1 MRRTKLIPAAVA
13 AAAALVTAACSSG
26 GTNATS
32 STASSGTDV
41 VTISNAQGQTWPC
54 QFNPYN
60 PANNQE
66 SLGVVYEPLVYV
78 NALKNAAETPM
89 LASSYT
95 WAADKKSIVFTI
107 RDGVKWSDGQPMT
120 GADVAFTFNLMKAH
134 AALDLYA
141 LWTGNVLD
149 SVTAAG
155 NQVTMTFKGAAQPS
169 FYYFADQVGI
179 VPQHIWSTGDPAAK
193 PESWPDP
200 NPIGTGPYLVNP
212 CKPTNIQYTKN
223 PLYWQPGLPKISK
236 VEYPAYTDN
245 GPANLDLATGKA
257 QWGSQFIPGIDKFYV
272 SKDPANNHYWFPPV
286 TNVALFPNLDSK
298 RATSVLAIRQALA
311 YAIDKQAV
319 SRIGESGYQPPAS
332 QTGIVLPTFQ
342 SYLDSAAA
350 ATYGYPDASTKA
362 DPAKAMQYL
371 ASAGYSPAKPLKL
384 TVITISGYTDWD
396 ASLQEIKQELAP
408 IGIDLTVSD
417 LAQQAYNDK
426 LYKGEFDLAYYGE
439 AGGPTPY
446 YELREIL
453 YSKNSAPIGTDAST
467 NYERYFNP
475 AVDALFDQYASADAA
490 TQVSIIKQI
499 EGYVLKDIP
508 IIPTTESVDWF
519 QYSTKNLTGWPTKD
533 NPFAQPAAFNVPDIE
548 QVLLHLQSK

>member
-1 MRRTKLIPAAVA
+1 MRRTKIVAVA
-13 AAAALVTAACSSG
+13 VMVAGALATAACSGGGSQGGSASSG
-26 GTNATS
+26 G
-32 STASSGTDV
+32 GTDV
-41 VTISNAQGQTWPC
+41 VTISNEQGQTWPC
-54 QFNPYN
+54 QFNPFN
-60 PANNQE
+60 PANNSE
-66 SLGVVYEPLVYV
+66 SLGVVYEPLVFV
-78 NALKNAAETPM
+78 NALKDAAETPM

-95 WAADKKSIVFTI
+95 WGADKKSIVFTI
-107 RDGVKWSDGQPMT
+107 RPSVKWSDGQPMT
-120 GADVAFTFNLMKAH
+120 AADVAYTFNLMKKTP
-134 AALDLYA
+134 ALDLYA
-141 LWTGNVLD
+141 LWTGNILD

-155 NQVTMTFKGAAQPS
+155 SQVTMTFKVAAQPY

-179 VPQHIWSTGDPAAK
+179 VPEHIWSTGDAAAK
-193 PESWPDP
+193 PDTWADA
-200 NPIGTGPYLVNP
+200 NPVGTGPYLVNP

-223 PLYWQPGLPKISK
+223 PLYWQAGLPKIGK

-257 QWGSQFIPGIDKFYV
+257 QWGSQFIPGIDRFYV
-272 SKDPANNHYWFPPV
+272 AKDPVNNHYWFPPV
-286 TNVALFPNLDSK
+286 TNVALFPNLDPK
-298 RATSVLAIRQALA
+298 RVTSTLAVRQALA

-342 SYLDSAAA
+342 TYLDSAAA
-350 ATYGYPDASTKA
+350 ASYGYPDATTKP
-362 DPAKAMQYL
+362 DLAKATSYL
-371 ASAGYSPAKPLKL
+371 ASAGYSPAKPLQL

-396 ASLQEIKQELAP
+396 ASLMEIKQELAP

-417 LAQQAYNDK
+417 LAQQAYDDK
-426 LYKGEFDLAYYGE
+426 LYKGDFDLAYYGE

-467 NYERYFNP
+467 NYERYSNP

-490 TQVSIIKQI
+490 TQISIIKQI

-533 NPFAQPAAFNVPDIE
+533 NPYAQPAAFNVPDME